1 MTSRILKPVAAILLA
16 VGLTTVSIS
25 APASAATV
33 TKAPTNT
40 TSDTGWGRR

>member
-16 VGLTTVSIS
+16 VGLTTVSVS

-33 TKAPTNT
+33 TKAPSASTH
-40 TSDTGWGRR
+40 DTGWGRK